1 MSNDNYLLDLSTERL
16 DRQHIKID
24 DVVYDMAVPE
34 DFELGEFLEL
44 ASAGQSASALIGAA
58 KEDRTPEKTAKL
70 VELMDLVVKSA
81 ILDLPDDIFDK
92 LKIVQ
97 KFQVVSIFSDAIT
110 GKLGGPKLQEQKE
123 KPEPPESPGQK
134 SSQDSP
140 DSTEEPPT
148 TGSEPT

>member
-44 ASAGQSASALIGAA
+44 ASAGQAAASLIGAA
-58 KEDRTPEKTAKL
+58 KEDRTPKKTAEL
-70 VELMDLVVKSA
+70 MELMDLVVKSA
-81 ILDLPDDIFDK
+81 ILGLPDDIFDK

-110 GKLGGPKLQEQKE
+110 GKLGGPKSQEQKE
-123 KPEPPESPGQK
+123 QEAPESPGPK